1 MFVRFVVG
9 TDRENHRW
17 LTGIITEARL
27 LGDRGQ
33 LAPYQQACLE
43 DAYAWLNAH
52 LPVPPFSTSNWGP
65 KSVSSFKDTAEPSIN
80 KMWEIVALLKEHGVA
95 VRLLDQRTQEK
106 LSTRTTSRSSF
117 GSGNA
122 YNAWRKT

>member
-1 MFVRFVVG
+1 MFVRFVVC
-9 TDRENHRW
+9 TDRDNHRW

-52 LPVPPFSTSNWGP
+52 LPVPPFSTNNRGP
-65 KSVSSFKDTAEPSIN
+65 KAVSWFKDTAEPSIN

-95 VRLLDQRTQEK
+95 VRFL
-106 LSTRTTSRSSF
+106 RSKNPGKIVYEDDF
-117 GSGNA
+117 RIGVRE
-122 YNAWRKT
+122 WKRL